1 MDLNMMGYTISNGN
15 QIYQDIVL
23 IKIKKQSAN
32 VPIVIHT
39 LSIQGQELTKS
50 MKSLVIRVYVKE
62 NVTKEI

>member
-1 MDLNMMGYTISNGN
+1 MMGYTISNGN